1 MKDADVTCEQ
11 RIVEILTEKKLT
23 VTTAESCTGG
33 MIASTIIN
41 VSGASEVYNEGFI
54 TYSNEAKIK
63 YLGVNSDTL
72 LEHGAV
78 SLECAYEMASGV
90 CKTTGA
96 DVSVV
101 STGIAGP
108 GGGTKDKP
116 VGLVYI
122 GCCINGDT
130 ITRECHFAGDRM
142 SVRTA
147 ACKEALRILLERLE
161 SI

>member
-1 MKDADVTCEQ
+1 MKNADVALEQ
-11 RIVEILTEKKLT
+11 RIVELLTKNNLT

-63 YLGVNSDTL
+63 YLGVNSSTL
-72 LEHGAV
+72 SEYGAV
-78 SLECAYEMASGV
+78 SSQTAYEMALGA
-90 CKTTGA
+90 CKMTGA
-96 DVSVV
+96 NVSIV

-122 GCCINGDT
+122 GCCIMGDT
-130 ITRECHFAGDRM
+130 KTTECHFKGDRM
-142 SVRTA
+142 SVRSA
-147 ACKEALRILLERLE
+147 ACKEALKILLTSLE
-161 SI
+161 NV